1 VFSTRQHVGD
11 VRVLLTAR
19 AMPLFVR
26 KWSSTVS
33 LEAPSHDLPPAL
45 ERVDGGPTVYR
56 RWFFLFLLPTFLSLP
71 VKVHVCPFF
80 QFHSLCFLLFI
91 FIFDPFRKALYVFNS
106 VLKLQ
111 FVIYCFHRFGPYP
124 FDLSFLSLDLFLKF
138 Y

>member
-1 VFSTRQHVGD
+1 MVFHC
-11 VRVLLTAR
+11 A
-19 AMPLFVR
+19 
-26 KWSSTVS
+26 